1 MDNNHLSRH
10 TLASKEGFAA
20 LEQVIAYCCSS
31 CGLCAALC
39 PADAIEMQKSKPALI
54 GKCTS
59 CGLCYQGC
67 PRSFY
72 PKTRIESLYFGIPA
86 DEVAS
91 RVGNH
96 LERFTARALTDE
108 IFEQGA
114 TGGTTTALV
123 HYLLEHNIIDAV
135 LHLGSEH
142 EHQYICHHGRPVI
155 STRPEETFRA
165 CRSKCQLSPLLQD
178 LKKMSAYKRFAVVG
192 LSCHTAALRKLQIVR
207 EDPELKSAF
216 PALAKRADQFVG
228 NLAFIIGVNC
238 FSSTRHGGID
248 WIYQKLG
255 VREEDVIKHAE
266 TTKKTVYQQ
275 LGEDKGFLWFVQ
287 DGLMTGDGRYH
298 PFSYTDFIEDTIAM
312 GCMVCPSFIVCKEAD
327 VSIGV
332 TASDNRLNEFG
343 YNSVFVRDRE
353 LSGVLKK
360 MVEEGKLL
368 RRPMWENRGRLLR
381 KFVERMIPS
390 KDVIGFDEYVRTG
403 SWQRAGDSL
412 KKSSSAQ
419 GGRSGKIMGLQRL
432 LLTQTVKRKIMYEPA
447 TRALKNGGKFL
458 TDIF

>member
-1 MDNNHLSRH
+1 MENNRLGHH
-10 TLASKEGFAA
+10 ALASQEGFAA
-20 LEQVIAYCCSS
+20 LQRVIDYCCSA

-39 PADAIEMQKSKPALI
+39 PADAIEMQESRPVLV
-54 GKCTS
+54 GTCTA

-72 PKTRIESLYFGIPA
+72 PQSLIEARYFGTPA
-86 DEVAS
+86 DEVS
-91 RVGNH
+91 IRVGNH

-108 IFEQGA
+108 IFERGA

-123 HYLLEHNIIDAV
+123 YYLLGNAIIDAV

-178 LKKMSAYKRFAVVG
+178 LKKMSGYKRFAVVG
-192 LSCHTAALRKLQIVR
+192 LSCHAAALRKLQVMR
-207 EDPELKSAF
+207 EAPDLKSAF
-216 PALAKRADQFVG
+216 PVLAKRADQLVG
-228 NLAFIIGVNC
+228 NLAFVIGVNC
-238 FSSTRHGGID
+238 FSSTRQGGINRM
-248 WIYQKLG
+248 YEKLG

-275 LGEDKGFLWFVQ
+275 LGEGKNFLWFVQ
-287 DGLMTGDGRYH
+287 DGLMTRDGRHH
-298 PFSYTDFIEDTIAM
+298 PFSYSDFIEDTVAM

-332 TASDNRLNEFG
+332 TASDNKLNEFG
-343 YNSVFVRDRE
+343 YNSVFVRSRE
-353 LSGVLKK
+353 LSGVMKK
-360 MVEEGKLL
+360 MVQEGKLL

-390 KDVIGFDEYVRTG
+390 KDAIGIADYVRTG
-403 SWQRAGDSL
+403 SWHHSAESL
-412 KKSSSAQ
+412 KKSASAQ
-419 GGRSGKIMGLQRL
+419 GGNSGKIMGLQRL

-447 TRALKNGGKFL
+447 TSALKNAGKFL

>member
-1 MDNNHLSRH
+1 MIEARY
-10 TLASKEGFAA
+10 F
-20 LEQVIAYCCSS
+20 
-31 CGLCAALC
+31 GL
-39 PADAIEMQKSKPALI
+39 PADAVS
-54 GKCTS
+54 
-59 CGLCYQGC
+59 
-67 PRSFY
+67 
-72 PKTRIESLYFGIPA
+72 
-86 DEVAS
+86 S

-108 IFEQGA
+108 IFERGA

-123 HYLLEHNIIDAV
+123 HYLLGNTIIDAV

-178 LKKMSAYKRFAVVG
+178 LKKMSGYKRFAVVG
-192 LSCHTAALRKLQIVR
+192 LSCHTAALRKLQAMR
-207 EDPELKSAF
+207 ENPVLKSTF
-216 PALAKRADQFVG
+216 PVLTTRADQLVG
-228 NLAFIIGVNC
+228 NLAFVIGVNC

-248 WIYQKLG
+248 RIYEKLG

-275 LGEDKGFLWFVQ
+275 LSEGKNFLWFVQ
-287 DGLMTGDGRYH
+287 DGLMTRDGRYH
-298 PFSYTDFIEDTIAM
+298 PFSYSDFIEDTVAM

-332 TASDNRLNEFG
+332 TASDNKLNEFG
-343 YNSVFVRDRE
+343 YNSVFVRNRE
-353 LSGVLKK
+353 LSGVLKN

-390 KDVIGFDEYVRTG
+390 KDAIGIADYVRTG
-403 SWQRAGDSL
+403 SWQHSADTL
-412 KKSSSAQ
+412 KQSSSAQ
-419 GGRSGKIMGLQRL
+419 GGSSGKVMGLQRL

-447 TRALKNGGKFL
+447 TGALRNAGKFL

>member
-1 MDNNHLSRH
+1 MENNPLIRH
-10 TLASKEGFAA
+10 AQASKEGFAA
-20 LEQVIAYCCSS
+20 LQQVIEYCCSS

-39 PADAIEMQKSKPALI
+39 PADAIEMQQSRPTLT

-72 PKTRIESLYFGIPA
+72 PQTRIQARYFGPPS
-86 DEVAS
+86 DEVES
-91 RVGNH
+91 RMGH
-96 LERFTARALTDE
+96 LLERFTARALTDE

-123 HYLLEHNIIDAV
+123 HTLLEDNIIDAV
-135 LHLGSEH
+135 LHLGAEH
-142 EHQYICHHGRPVI
+142 AHQYICHHGRPLI
-155 STRPEETFRA
+155 STRPEETLRA

-178 LKKMSAYKRFAVVG
+178 LKKISGYNRFAVVG

-207 EDPELKSAF
+207 EDSELQRAF
-216 PALAKRADQFVG
+216 PALAKRADQLVG
-228 NLAFIIGVNC
+228 NLSFVIGVNC

-248 WIYQKLG
+248 RIYQKLG

-266 TTKKTVYQQ
+266 TTKKTIYQQ
-275 LGEDKGFLWFVQ
+275 LNEGKDFLWFVQ
-287 DGLMTGDGRYH
+287 DGLMTRDGRYH
-298 PFSYTDFIEDTIAM
+298 PFSYTDFIEDTVAM

-343 YNSVFVRDRE
+343 YNSVFVRSRG
-353 LSGVLKK
+353 LSRVLKK
-360 MVEEGKLL
+360 MTEDGKLL

-390 KDVIGFDEYVRTG
+390 KDAIGFADYVRTG
-403 SWQRAGDSL
+403 SWQTSGDSL

-432 LLTQTVKRKIMYEPA
+432 LLTQTVKRKIMFEPA
-447 TRALKNGGKFL
+447 TRALQNEGKFM
-458 TDIF
+458 TDVI

>member
-1 MDNNHLSRH
+1 MDHYRLSRH
-10 TLASKEGFAA
+10 ERASKEGFAA
-20 LEQVIAYCCSS
+20 LQPVIDFCCSA

-39 PADAIEMQKSKPALI
+39 PAEAITMQESRPVLI
-54 GKCTS
+54 GKCTA

-72 PKTRIESLYFGIPA
+72 PQSLIAARYFGLPS
-86 DEVAS
+86 DELSS

-108 IFEQGA
+108 IFERGA

-123 HYLLEHNIIDAV
+123 HYLLENNIIDAV

-155 STRPEETFRA
+155 STRPEDTFRA

-178 LKKMSAYKRFAVVG
+178 MEKISGYKRFAVVG
-192 LSCHTAALRKLQIVR
+192 LSCHTAALRKLQVMR
-207 EDPELKSAF
+207 DDPELRSAF
-216 PALAKRADQFVG
+216 SSLAKRADQLTG
-228 NLAFIIGVNC
+228 NLTFIIGVNC

-248 WIYQKLG
+248 RIYQKLG

-275 LGEDKGFLWFVQ
+275 LGEGKDFLWFVQ
-287 DGLMTGDGRYH
+287 DGLMTRDGRYH
-298 PFSYTDFIEDTIAM
+298 PFSYSDFIEDTIAM
-312 GCMVCPSFIVCKEAD
+312 GCMTCPSFIVCKEAD

-332 TASDNRLNEFG
+332 TASDIRRSEFG
-343 YNSVFVRDRE
+343 YNSVFVRNRE
-353 LSGVLKK
+353 LSRVLKK

-368 RRPMWENRGRLLR
+368 RRPMWESRGRLLR
-381 KFVERMIPS
+381 RFVERMIPS
-390 KDVIGFDEYVRTG
+390 KDAIGIADYVRTG
-403 SWQRAGDSL
+403 SWQHAADAL

-419 GGRSGKIMGLQRL
+419 GGSSGKIMGLQRL
-432 LLTQTVKRKIMYEPA
+432 LLAQTVKRKIMYEPA
-447 TRALKNGGKFL
+447 IRALKNAGKFL